1 MKRRIEYSFLTVSL
15 LLVLAVVSAL
25 GSGSS
30 GVSFSKFFSGD
41 VTARVI
47 LLDLRLPRV
56 LGTVLAGVAFSISGV
71 LIQCATANG
80 LASPNVVGIN
90 AGAGFAVLSFLS
102 FFPASFPLLPF
113 AAFAGALSAVLVV
126 IAVSSVARSFD
137 GKTTLVLSGVAVGAL
152 FNAGIS
158 AVSAL
163 DPDVLSTYSAFSIGG
178 FSGLFMDALA
188 IPSVLIAVSVLLSFF
203 LAPRLNYLILG
214 DEMASSMGIRVRRL
228 RIVALLLGSFLAA
241 SAVSFAGLLGF
252 VGLVVPHA
260 AGYVVGNDMRCKMPF
275 AALFGALLVTLAD
288 LLGRMVARPSELPA
302 GIFMAVLGVPFFLY
316 LLLKRRVYG

>member
-1 MKRRIEYSFLTVSL
+1 MKRMPICSFLAVSL
-15 LLVLAVVSAL
+15 LLVLAVVFAL

-30 GVSFSKFFSGD
+30 GMSFPEFFSGD

-47 LLDLRLPRV
+47 ILDLRLPRV
-56 LGTVLAGVAFSISGV
+56 LGSVLAGAALSVSGV
-71 LIQCATANG
+71 LIQSATANG

-90 AGAGFAVLSFLS
+90 AGAGFAVLLFLS
-102 FFPASFPLLPF
+102 FFPSAFSLLPF
-113 AAFAGALSAVLVV
+113 AAFAGALSAVFVV
-126 IAVSSVARSFD
+126 ISVSVLARSFD

-188 IPSVLIAVSVLLSFF
+188 IPSVLIPVSVMLSLF
-203 LAPRLNYLILG
+203 LAPRLNYLLLG
-214 DEMASSMGIRVRRL
+214 DEMASSMGVRVVRL
-228 RIVALLLGSFLAA
+228 RIMALLLGSFLAA
-241 SAVSFAGLLGF
+241 TAVSFAGLLGF

-260 AGYVVGNDMRCKMPF
+260 AGYVVGSDMRYRIPF
-275 AALFGALLVTLAD
+275 SCLLGALLVTMAD
-288 LLGRMVARPSELPA
+288 LLGRIVVRPSELPA

-316 LLLKRRVYG
+316 LLLKRRTYG